1 MQRNVLG
8 LAFGVVLCAAL
19 AGFSSPAAAVEW
31 NLATRLTDSVFH
43 THNLRLFAKDVD
55 ESTKGELKIV
65 IHSAGSLFKHQEIKR
80 AVQTG
85 QVQIASIQMS
95 SFANDDEIY
104 NFESIPFLA
113 TTFFENQL
121 LWEAARPVFVNRM
134 MKDGIRVLWAEPWPP
149 QAFYAK
155 KELKALSDLKGVKV
169 RTYSRI
175 GSRLVELMGAQPVLV
190 AAGEVQQAF
199 SAGIVDAM
207 ITSSAFG
214 ASVQA
219 WDFVKIY
226 NDVGAWLGLD
236 ETIVNEREFRRLKPD
251 HQKAVLDAAARAEAR
266 GWVMAYEAD
275 ESEKAKLIAN
285 GMRIVPKNPQFM
297 KEVRQVSEQMKV
309 EWVKA
314 AGPEAKKILDRYEE
328 LVKRK

>member
-1 MQRNVLG
+1 MKKIFLALGVLLFS
-8 LAFGVVLCAAL
+8 LAV
-19 AGFSSPAAAVEW
+19 FSVPAAAAEW
-31 NLATRLTDSVFH
+31 NLATRLADSVFH
-43 THNLRLFAKDVD
+43 THNLRLFAKDVE

-65 IHSAGSLFKHQEIKR
+65 IHSSGSLFKHQEIKR

-85 QVQIASIQMS
+85 QVQIATIQMS
-95 SFANDDEIY
+95 SFANDEELY

-113 TTFFENQL
+113 STFFENQL
-121 LWEAARPVFVNRM
+121 LWEAARPVFETRM

-149 QAFYAK
+149 QAIYAK
-155 KELKALSDLKGVKV
+155 KELKTMSDLKGMKI

-199 SAGIVDAM
+199 SAGIVEGM
-207 ITSSAFG
+207 VTSSAFG

-219 WDFVKIY
+219 WDFVKVY

-236 ETIVNEREFRRLKPD
+236 ETIVNEREFRRLKPE
-251 HQKAVLDAAARAEAR
+251 HQKAVLDAAARAEIR

-275 ESEKAKLIAN
+275 EREKAKLIAN
-285 GMRIVPKNPQFM
+285 GMRVVPKNPQFM
-297 KEVRQVSEQMKV
+297 NEMRVLSQQMKA
-309 EWVKA
+309 EWIKA
-314 AGPEAKKILDRYEE
+314 TGPDAQRIIDRYEE
-328 LVKRK
+328 LLKRK

>member
-1 MQRNVLG
+1 MSKISFGALLVSA
-8 LAFGVVLCAAL
+8 LAF
-19 AGFSSPAAAVEW
+19 AGLSTPAAALEW

-43 THNLRLFAKDVD
+43 THNVRLFAKDVE

-85 QVQIASIQMS
+85 QVQIATIQMS
-95 SFANDDEIY
+95 SFANDDELY

-113 TTFFENQL
+113 TTYYENQL
-121 LWEAARPVFVNRM
+121 LWEAARPVFETRL

-155 KELKALSDLKGVKV
+155 KELKSLADLKGVKF
-169 RTYSRI
+169 RTYSRM
-175 GSRLVELMGAQPVLV
+175 GSRLAELMGAQPVLV
-190 AAGEVQQAF
+190 AAGEVQQAM
-199 SAGIVDAM
+199 ATGIVEAM
-207 ITSSAFG
+207 VTSSAFG

-219 WDFVKIY
+219 WDFIKYY

-236 ETIVNEREFRRLKPD
+236 ETIVNEREFRRLKPEL
-251 HQKAVLDAAARAEAR
+251 QKAVLDAAARAEVR
-266 GWVMAYEAD
+266 GWIMAVEAD
-275 ESEKAKLIAN
+275 EREKAKLVAN

-297 KEVRQVSEQMKV
+297 EEVRKVSQQLKD

-314 AGPEAKKILDRYEE
+314 AGPDAQKILDRYET
-328 LVKRK
+328 LRNRK